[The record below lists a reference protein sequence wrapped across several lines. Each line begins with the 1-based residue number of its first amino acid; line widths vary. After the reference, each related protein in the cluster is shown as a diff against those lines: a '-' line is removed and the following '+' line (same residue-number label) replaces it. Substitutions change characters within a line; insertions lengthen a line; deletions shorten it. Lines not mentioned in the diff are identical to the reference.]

1 MAHLIIRGG
10 NPLYGEISVS
20 GSKNSAMPILTA
32 AALSDEESIIDNV
45 PRDTSVL
52 TICLILRSLGA
63 EVYMDDKG
71 RIHVRGAG
79 INNHSAPY
87 DLVRRERGS
96 FYTAGLLLGRL
107 GCAEVPLPG
116 GCAIGS
122 RPVDFHIRGFQ
133 QLGAEVT
140 IEHGYVKA
148 SAPQLR
154 GTSIFI
160 NRSSVGTTINLMI
173 AAAKAE
179 GVTILENAAKE
190 PEVVDLAIF
199 LNSMGARVRGAGTD
213 VIRIEGVKEL
223 YGTEYGIICDRIE
236 AGTYLMC
243 AAVAGGEV
251 LLKDVVPEHLRSP
264 ILKLM
269 EAGVEIKEDNS
280 SILVRS
286 QRKLKA
292 CDVETAPYPGFPTD
306 LQQPFVALMSTA
318 EGTSV
323 IRETIFDRFRYV
335 DELRRMGADIRVEH
349 DTAIVRGVEQ
359 LSGAPVEATDL
370 RAGAALVVAALGA
383 VGETRI
389 LGLEILDRGY
399 EGLSEKLHALGA
411 DVVREESPDS
421 VSQKITFAALRLS
434 KEVDQDG

>member
-1 MAHLIIRGG
+1 
-10 NPLYGEISVS
+10 
-20 GSKNSAMPILTA
+20 
-32 AALSDEESIIDNV
+32 
-45 PRDTSVL
+45 
-52 TICLILRSLGA
+52 
-63 EVYMDDKG
+63 
-71 RIHVRGAG
+71 
-79 INNHSAPY
+79 
-87 DLVRRERGS
+87 
-96 FYTAGLLLGRL
+96 
-107 GCAEVPLPG
+107 
-116 GCAIGS
+116 
-122 RPVDFHIRGFQ
+122 
-133 QLGAEVT
+133 
-140 IEHGYVKA
+140 
-148 SAPQLR
+148 
-154 GTSIFI
+154 
-160 NRSSVGTTINLMI
+160 MI

-306 LQQPFVALMSTA
+306 LQQPFCS
-318 EGTSV
+318 
-323 IRETIFDRFRYV
+323 FDV
-335 DELRRMGADIRVEH
+335 H
-349 DTAIVRGVEQ
+349 CRGNQ
-359 LSGAPVEATDL
+359 RHSRDDL
-370 RAGAALVVAALGA
+370 
-383 VGETRI
+383 
-389 LGLEILDRGY
+389 
-399 EGLSEKLHALGA
+399 
-411 DVVREESPDS
+411 
-421 VSQKITFAALRLS
+421 
-434 KEVDQDG
+434 

>member
-1 MAHLIIRGG
+1 
-10 NPLYGEISVS
+10 
-20 GSKNSAMPILTA
+20 MPILIA

-52 TICLILRSLGA
+52 TVCLILRSLGA

-71 RIHVRGAG
+71 RIHVKGAG
-79 INNHSAPY
+79 INDHRAPY

-133 QLGAEVT
+133 QLGAKVT

-148 SAPQLR
+148 ISSRLE
-154 GTSIFI
+154 GTSVFI

-173 AAAKAE
+173 AATRAE

-213 VIRIEGVKEL
+213 VIRIEGVNRL
-223 YGTEYGIICDRIE
+223 HGTEYGIICDRIE

-243 AAVAGGEV
+243 AAMAGGEV
-251 LLKDVVPEHLRSP
+251 LLKDVTPEHLRSP
-264 ILKLM
+264 ILKLI
-269 EAGVEIKEDNS
+269 EAGVAIKEDDS
-280 SILVRS
+280 SILIVSRGKH
-286 QRKLKA
+286 RA

-318 EGTSV
+318 DGTSV

-349 DTAIVRGVEQ
+349 DTAIVRGVKQ

-389 LGLEILDRGY
+389 SGLEILDRGY
-399 EGLSEKLHALGA
+399 EGLSEKLHTLGA
-411 DVVREESPDS
+411 DVLREESPDS
-421 VSQKITFAALRLS
+421 MSQEISFSVLRLQ
-434 KEVDQDG
+434 KEVGQNG

>member
-1 MAHLIIRGG
+1 MAHLIIRGR
-10 NPLYGEISVS
+10 NPLRGEISAS
-20 GSKNSAMPILTA
+20 GSKNSAMPILVA
-32 AALSDEESIIDNV
+32 AALSDEECVIENV

-52 TICLILRSLGA
+52 TVCLILRSLGA
-63 EVYMDDKG
+63 QAYMDSQG
-71 RIHVRGAG
+71 RMRVHGAG
-79 INNHSAPY
+79 IQQHRAPY
-87 DLVRRERGS
+87 DLVRQERGS
-96 FYTAGLLLGRL
+96 FYVAGLLLGRL

-133 QLGAEVT
+133 QLGADVT

-148 SAPQLR
+148 SAKRLQ
-154 GTSIFI
+154 GTSIFVG
-160 NRSSVGTTINLMI
+160 RSSVGTTINLML
-173 AAAKAE
+173 AAVKAE

-213 VIRIEGVKEL
+213 VIRVEGVKNL
-223 YGTEYGIICDRIE
+223 HGTEYGIICDRVE

-243 AAVAGGEV
+243 TAMAGGEV
-251 LLKDVVPEHLRSP
+251 LVSNIVPEHLRSP
-264 ILKLM
+264 ILKLI
-269 EAGVEIKEDNS
+269 EAGVDIQENDSNVI
-280 SILVRS
+280 VRS
-286 QRKLKA
+286 DGKCKA
-292 CDVETAPYPGFPTD
+292 CDVETSPYPGFPTD
-306 LQQPFVALMSTA
+306 LQQPFVALMAAA

-335 DELRRMGADIRVEH
+335 DELRRMGADIRVER

-389 LGLEILDRGY
+389 SGLEILDRGY
-399 EGLSEKLHALGA
+399 EGLSEKLHRLGA
-411 DVVREESPDS
+411 DVQCEYEPGSEGREA
-421 VSQKITFAALRLS
+421 TFNALQQP
-434 KEVDQDG
+434 KEVGSDG